1 MSFDIDDEIATL
13 NEDLEN
19 IEIKDFLT
27 EIVKWVKET
36 PYTSGARIEDRFLD
50 GFVNIN
56 EHQKRLLNVGMMYE
70 FWKFVHGEKTMA

>member
-1 MSFDIDDEIATL
+1 MPFDIDEEIAILT
-13 NEDLEN
+13 EDLEN

-36 PYTSGARIEDRFLD
+36 PYTSGKRIDERFLD

-56 EHQKRLLNVGMMYE
+56 ENQKHLLNVALMYE
-70 FWKFVHGEKTMA
+70 FWKFVHGEKTLA